1 MPTIINIKKSILIPN
16 HQETARYLGY
26 SKLSAPDTQISSLIE
41 QAATQMHKIINPKA
55 VFQDF
60 ELEITFPTEN
70 QNQENS
76 IIKLKDTN
84 FQIQSKDLYNNL
96 KNCHKVYLLAC
107 TLGPQVDSLI
117 RKTQFTDQVMATI
130 LQATGAMYIEEV
142 VDFVNNQINQIEKGK
157 NKSTRPRFSPGF
169 GDVSLEVQKD
179 FFSLLPCSKIGLT
192 LMDTLIM
199 APEKSVT
206 AFVGIYKNNH

>member
-1 MPTIINIKKSILIPN
+1 MPTIINVEKEKLIPN
-16 HQETARYLGY
+16 HMETARYLGY
-26 SKLSAPDTQISSLIE
+26 SKLNAPEEEIFALIE

-70 QNQENS
+70 QNQENP

-84 FQIQSKDLYNNL
+84 FQLQSKDLYNNL

-117 RKTQFTDQVMATI
+117 RKTQFTDQVMAAVF
-130 LQATGAMYIEEV
+130 QATGAMYIEEV

-206 AFVGIYKNNH
+206 AFVGIY

>member
-1 MPTIINIKKSILIPN
+1 MPTIINIEKEKLIPN
-16 HQETARYLGY
+16 HKETARYLGY
-26 SKLSAPDTQISSLIE
+26 SKLSAPDSQIASLIE

-60 ELEITFPTEN
+60 QLEITFSPEN
-70 QNQENS
+70 QNQENP

-84 FQIQSKDLYNNL
+84 FQLQSKDLYNNL

-117 RKTQFTDQVMATI
+117 RKTQFTDQVMASVF
-130 LQATGAMYIEEV
+130 QSTGAMYIEEV
-142 VDFVNNQINQIEKGK
+142 VDFANNQIAQIEK
-157 NKSTRPRFSPGF
+157 NQNNFTRPRFSPGF
-169 GDVSLEVQKD
+169 GDVSLENQKH
-179 FFSLLPCSKIGLT
+179 FFNLLPCSKIGLS

-206 AFVGIYKNNH
+206 AFIGIYKNNH